1 MEPGTSETI
10 KNAHRNLVVFYS
22 LIYAI
27 DYLLFSY
34 EPYRVLSSSGTIP
47 DRLLSASIFLLLI
60 FSVVFLLNRDSHLG
74 PVLASIGFR
83 RKGILRSF
91 VWANAFLLPIMVNLL
106 GMLLVAGPGSILAI
120 SQVPLPCPA
129 VPFWYPLFALFTVL
143 VAGIAFFP
151 ILQAFPYES
160 LVDFPKKYTITLIAA
175 VSATN
180 YNVAFLTGTLRWDD
194 ILFFGLLF
202 TIAYHETRNSIGLVV
217 AYALAESWV
226 WYVVAA
232 TWGTTVFVGAILAR
246 TALSAI
252 SVGVLIFWHYKSGT
266 SLPA

>member
-120 SQVPLPCPA
+120 SQVPLPGPA

-160 LVDFPKKYTITLIAA
+160 LVDFPKKYTITLI
-175 VSATN
+175 
-180 YNVAFLTGTLRWDD
+180 
-194 ILFFGLLF
+194 